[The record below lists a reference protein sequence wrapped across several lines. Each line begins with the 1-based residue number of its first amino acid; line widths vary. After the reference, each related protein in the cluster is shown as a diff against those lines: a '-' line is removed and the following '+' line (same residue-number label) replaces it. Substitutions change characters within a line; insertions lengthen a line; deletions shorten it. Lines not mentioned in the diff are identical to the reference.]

1 MLKFENTAEVG
12 DMIRAYDFEPIPG
25 REEHY
30 VTGRVVAKGPI
41 FKEIDGREVYLCD
54 GYTIIPHFDTN
65 ATREGLKVFVPFE
78 MGLTDF
84 DGRVE
89 NLTVTVRAA

>member
-1 MLKFENTAEVG
+1 MLKFENTAELG

-25 REEHY
+25 REDHY

-41 FKEIDGREVYLCD
+41 YQEIDGREVYLCD
-54 GYTIIPHFDTN
+54 GYTIIPHFDTIGR
-65 ATREGLKVFVPFE
+65 REGLEIYVPFE
-78 MGLTDF
+78 MGFTDF